1 MSLTLNQLLFL
12 VITICIVVFV
22 TFLVTLIVQL
32 RKTAREGE
40 ETLIEIR
47 DLVGNLKET
56 GQKVNTKI
64 DELTPVLEATKKTAA
79 RISDVSWFLTMKVI
93 KPSSKYWPILFPLLR
108 LGWRQMKKKR
118 KKEDKNGK

>member
-1 MSLTLNQLLFL
+1 MSLTLNQFLFL

-40 ETLIEIR
+40 ETLVEIR
-47 DLVGNLKET
+47 DLVGNLKEI

-64 DELTPVLEATKKTAA
+64 DDLTPVLEATKKTVS
-79 RISDVSWFLTMKVI
+79 RISEVSWFLTMKVI
-93 KPSSKYWPILFPLLR
+93 KPSSKYWPVLFPLLR

>member
-1 MSLTLNQLLFL
+1 MSLTLNQFLFL

-40 ETLIEIR
+40 ETLVEIR
-47 DLVGNLKET
+47 DLVRNLKET

-64 DELTPVLEATKKTAA
+64 DDLTPVLEATKKTVS

>member
-1 MSLTLNQLLFL
+1 MSLTLNQFLFL
-12 VITICIVVFV
+12 VITICTVVFV

-40 ETLIEIR
+40 ETLVEIR

-64 DELTPVLEATKKTAA
+64 DDLTPVLEATKKTVS
-79 RISDVSWFLTMKVI
+79 RISDISWFLTMKVI